1 MCQTFGGI
9 QRGTKFS
16 TNALAAK
23 PERSSAVSL
32 LPKSN
37 MYDIGLFYDKV
48 DSLADSDVYDLV
60 KNIWEP
66 SNEYK
71 FPSHSIYG
79 KYRKFNL
86 SWLQKFPW
94 LAYSCSLDA
103 AFCVACVFLVDVM
116 A

>member
-1 MCQTFGGI
+1 
-9 QRGTKFS
+9 
-16 TNALAAK
+16 
-23 PERSSAVSL
+23 
-32 LPKSN
+32 

-60 KNIWEP
+60 KNIWQP

-71 FPSHSIYG
+71 FPSHSTYG

-94 LAYSCSLDA
+94 LAYSGSLDA

>member
-1 MCQTFGGI
+1 MCQTLEES
-9 QRGTKFS
+9 KEEPNFS

-60 KNIWEP
+60 KNIWQP

-71 FPSHSIYG
+71 FPSHSTYG

-94 LAYSCSLDA
+94 LAYSGSLNA
-103 AFCVACVFLVDVM
+103 AFCVAFVFLVDVM